1 MTELLELPV
10 ELRGAPL
17 ALLDEITGYQGE
29 PTVREYLIEGPAGT
43 GKSRGVGEVLLWIA
57 MTYPG
62 TRGLVLRWT
71 RKSLT
76 DSFLKT
82 WEEDVLPPGDPILAG
97 AVRNN
102 RHGYTIRVPGT
113 DVTSEI
119 VLGGLDEPGN
129 LLSTDFDWIYVQQ
142 TEQIDLGTWMK
153 LRTRLRNF
161 GHPEF
166 KLLLLLADVNPVEP
180 TNWLNVRASRGH
192 MKRLVSRH
200 EDNPKLFNYADGVY
214 TQTPEGKAYIAS
226 LDAMPEG
233 PDKDRL
239 RYGIWSAR
247 AGLVWRTYDAKVHQI
262 DAPMRKP
269 AWYVG
274 SMDWG
279 MQNPGVLQVWG
290 VDGDDNAYRVREFYH
305 TQKSLDW
312 WAYRVIECYDEFQPL
327 RCIQADPS
335 RPDAIEHMNR
345 RLAEA
350 RKTTRPYVY
359 PANNARTRTAQGDLS
374 GLDLVRVKLAER
386 KLFFVNN
393 ALRDRDE
400 SLAEAGLPWCAEM
413 EFPQFTYEL
422 DDEGKPVGELTDKTC
437 ADHAMDTTRYT
448 QTYIWQRDL
457 SDPAPPLKP
466 VVGTRASF
474 IARQDP
480 EAAAEWLAVHD
491 FALNRKGTNGSN

>member
-1 MTELLELPV
+1 MSEVLELPV

-17 ALLDEITGYQGE
+17 ALLDEIMGHTGPPE
-29 PTVREYLIEGPAGT
+29 VREYLIEGPAGT

-102 RHGYTIRVPGT
+102 RHSYVVKAPDSDRS
-113 DVTSEI
+113 SEI

-161 GHPEF
+161 GNDNF
-166 KLLLLLADVNPVEP
+166 KLLLLIADVNPVEP
-180 TNWLNVRASRGH
+180 TNWLNTRAERGR
-192 MKRLVSRH
+192 MKRLLSRH
-200 EDNPKLFNYADGVY
+200 EDNPKLYQNGDWTA
-214 TQTPEGKAYIAS
+214 EGRAYIAS

-247 AGLVWRTYDAKVHQI
+247 AGLVWRTYNAKTHQL
-262 DAPMRKP
+262 DAPIRTP
-269 AWYVG
+269 AWFVG
-274 SMDWG
+274 GMDWG
-279 MQNPGVLQVWG
+279 TQKPGVLQIWG
-290 VDGDDNAYRVREFYH
+290 VDGDQVAYRMREYYARH
-305 TQKSLDW
+305 RSLDW
-312 WAYRVIECYDEFQPL
+312 WADRVIDCYDEYAEL
-327 RCIQADPS
+327 RIIVADPS
-335 RPDAIEHMNR
+335 RKDAIEHMNK
-345 RLAEA
+345 RLAAA
-350 RKTTRPYVY
+350 RPNSRPIVY
-359 PANNARTRTAQGDLS
+359 EANNARTRSAVGDLS
-374 GLDLVRVKLAER
+374 GLDLVRVNLQDKKLY
-386 KLFFVNN
+386 LINN

-400 SLAEAGLPWCAEM
+400 SLVEEGLPWCTEM
-413 EFPQFTYEL
+413 ELPQFCYKL
-422 DDEGKPVGELTDKTC
+422 DDEGKSVGEQTDEKC
-437 ADHAMDTTRYT
+437 EDHGCDAMRYV
-448 QTYIWQRDL
+448 QTYIWGRDL
-457 SDPAPPLKP
+457 TPPGEAIKP
-466 VVGTRASF
+466 KLGTFAS
-474 IARQDP
+474 AMSRRDP
-480 EAAAEWLAVHD
+480 EAAREWLAVQ
-491 FALNRKGTNGSN
+491 AYARKRQDEVKTI